1 MNGTGQT
8 IIQLQGVSKSFGG
21 REVLPPLH
29 LDIYHG
35 EFITLLGPSGCG
47 KTTLLRL
54 IGGFEQ
60 PDAGRMSCLPAAT
73 SPTCRPTSARS
84 TPCSRAMRCFRT

>member
-1 MNGTGQT
+1 MNGTGQK
-8 IIQLQGVSKSFGG
+8 IIELQGVSKAFGAH
-21 REVLPPLH
+21 EVLPPLR

-60 PDAGRMSCLPAAT
+60 PDAGRILLAGAT
-73 SPTCRPTSARS
+73 SPICRPTSARS
-84 TPCSRAMRCFRT
+84 IPCSRAMRCSRT